1 VDGNSLRGSLVQ
13 VTLHIG
19 LNNKVKTYTGILLS
33 HTPVP
38 PNMYDNIH
46 DVEILTNEGVV
57 LGLTLFL
64 GDKLD
69 LLQSYDSCR

>member
-1 VDGNSLRGSLVQ
+1 MNHQPLRGSLVQ

-19 LNNKVKTYTGILLS
+19 LNNAVQTYTGILLS

-38 PNMYDNIH
+38 PNMYDNIN

-57 LGLTLFL
+57 LGLSLFL
-64 GDKLD
+64 GDKLEI
-69 LLQSYDSCR
+69 LNENPKG